1 MAAIRITNGDTQ
13 SGELTMIDSNGNPA
27 STIRANRGET
37 ITWQIE
43 PRSGVSAIAAI
54 DKKDQTGNEN
64 IFSVM
69 PAPLGNSKNWQGTI
83 SNVTPAD
90 QEFYFIKW
98 LDTQNPA
105 NSHTYDPLIQLNP
118 GLNN

>member
-1 MAAIRITNGDTQ
+1 MAAIRITHGDTQ

-37 ITWQIE
+37 ITWQIDGN
-43 PRSGVSAIAAI
+43 SGVSAITAI

-69 PAPLGNSKNWQGTI
+69 PASLGNSKNWQGKI
-83 SNVTPAD
+83 SKDTTAD
-90 QEFYFIKW
+90 QEIYFIKW
-98 LDTQNPA
+98 LDTRNPA

-118 GLNN
+118 GLIN